1 MNFNAFVH
9 GFVHVKM
16 ICTNGEKAANWL

>member
-16 ICTNGEKAANWL
+16 ICTNGEKAAN